1 MSFMYVC
8 VCVCVC
14 VRACVRACVRVGAPS
29 PNATP
34 LSSPRAQEIL
44 AVTKDN
50 YGSVVCR
57 SLMGVRYVPLTTPEK
72 QLAQR

>member
-1 MSFMYVC
+1 MCAYWC
-8 VCVCVC
+8 VCVCARLRVC
-14 VRACVRACVRVGAPS
+14 VRACGCS
-29 PNATP
+29 FPNATP

>member
-1 MSFMYVC
+1 
-8 VCVCVC
+8 
-14 VRACVRACVRVGAPS
+14 VRVGAPS